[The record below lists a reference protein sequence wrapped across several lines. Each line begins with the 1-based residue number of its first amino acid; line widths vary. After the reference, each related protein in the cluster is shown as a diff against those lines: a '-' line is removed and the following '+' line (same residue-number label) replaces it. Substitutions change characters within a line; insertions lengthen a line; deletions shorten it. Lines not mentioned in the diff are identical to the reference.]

1 MTDRQVCVK
10 KKGIFMR
17 YKLIDLI
24 DEVLEKAEQPLSP
37 KEIWETAV
45 ENGLDK
51 KLNAYGKTPDASI
64 GARLY
69 TSTKD
74 NPKSP
79 YKRTGKRPERF
90 YLKSKDFIA
99 ETDTKDY
106 VENLGTKAKPEKNY
120 SERALHKLLA
130 TYVFGDQHFKC
141 RTKTIYHEKSK
152 REEKGKNKWLHPDMV
167 GIYYPFGEYENETLE
182 LYSVVE
188 ENPYKIFSFEL
199 KKEIDFSN
207 IRECYFQAV
216 SNSSWASEGYLV
228 VGKMNEDAEFI
239 DELRRLNNAFG
250 IGVIK
255 LEPENISQSEIVFR
269 AESRHNLDWD
279 TINTLIRENADFK
292 QFIKDIKLD
301 SSDTDE
307 RLRGKYDDV
316 FEDDDDA
323 REYAVKNGILT
334 GKEQTL

>member
-1 MTDRQVCVK
+1 MGYRMV
-10 KKGIFMR
+10 
-17 YKLIDLI
+17 DLV
-24 DEVLEKAEQPLSP
+24 DEVLNYAQQPLTAR
-37 KEIWETAV
+37 EIWDEAV
-45 ENGLDK
+45 KLGLDK
-51 KLNAYGKTPDASI
+51 KLASSGKTPEAS
-64 GARLY
+64 ARAFLY
-69 TSTKD
+69 RSTLN
-74 NPKSP
+74 NPKSKYMIVGEKP
-79 YKRTGKRPERF
+79 YRF
-90 YLKSKDFIA
+90 CLKTKKL
-99 ETDTKDY
+99 TD
-106 VENLGTKAKPEKNY
+106 EKNIQIQDKELKKY
-120 SERALHKLLA
+120 SGEEKSYNERSLHKLLA

>member
-1 MTDRQVCVK
+1 M
-10 KKGIFMR
+10 G
-17 YKLIDLI
+17 YKLSDLI
-24 DEVLEKAEQPLSP
+24 KEVLEKADKPLTP
-37 KEIWETAV
+37 KEIWALAV
-45 ENGLDK
+45 GDGLDR
-51 KLNAYGKTPDASI
+51 KLTSYGKTPEASI

-69 TSTKD
+69 VSTKND
-74 NPKSP
+74 PDSP
-79 YKRTGKRPERF
+79 YKRTGGKPERF
-90 YLKSKDFIA
+90 YIKGKYIDEKIPP
-99 ETDTKDY
+99 DN
-106 VENLGTKAKPEKNY
+106 VENKKRQNSY
-120 SERALHKLLA
+120 NERILHKLLA
-130 TYVFGDQHFKC
+130 TYVIGDKNFRC

-167 GIYYPFGEYENETLE
+167 GIYYPFGEYEKETLD

-228 VGKMNEDAEFI
+228 VEKMDEDAEFI

-255 LEPENISQSEIVFR
+255 LNAENISQSEIVFR
-269 AESRHNLDWD
+269 ATSRKNLDWD
-279 TINTLIRENADFK
+279 TINTLIKENTDFK
-292 QFIKDIKLD
+292 QFIKDIRLD

-307 RLRGKYDDV
+307 RIRGKYDEY

-323 REYAVKNGILT
+323 REYAIKEGILT
-334 GKEQTL
+334 EGNS

>member
-1 MTDRQVCVK
+1 MGYR
-10 KKGIFMR
+10 MA
-17 YKLIDLI
+17 DLI
-24 DEVLEKAEQPLSP
+24 NEVLNCAKQPLTAR
-37 KEIWETAV
+37 EIWDEAV
-45 ENGLDK
+45 KLGLDK
-51 KLNAYGKTPDASI
+51 KLASSGKTPEAS
-64 GARLY
+64 ARALLY
-69 TSTKD
+69 RSTRD
-74 NPKSP
+74 DPNSL
-79 YKRTGKRPERF
+79 YVRVGKFRPERF
-90 YLKSKDFIA
+90 FLKSRLVNGKTPQIDVVLENADEQKSHRTGKKKDNI
-99 ETDTKDY
+99 
-106 VENLGTKAKPEKNY
+106 
-120 SERALHKLLA
+120 ERSLHKLLA